1 MPYDCVISL
10 NLKHSIHEIRVW
22 ALVDQLQG
30 GLHPGPLLLSI
41 QTGFPERDDAWVD
54 LHAGSE
60 PHEISHVHRNHD
72 LISS

>member
-1 MPYDCVISL
+1 MPYDRVISL
-10 NLKHSIHEIRVW
+10 NLKHSIHEIRIW

-41 QTGFPERDDAWVD
+41 QTGFPERDDAWV
-54 LHAGSE
+54 
-60 PHEISHVHRNHD
+60 EISHVHRNHD